1 MVKRT
6 TEYYPYKINLSKGQL
21 EKLKRAIKNR
31 SSISLRL
38 SNKDLSGNHQLLLTE
53 RQINKIKK
61 HISKGVGMELRLS
74 KAQISKNLQSGGSVL
89 SSLLQLGTKMLPFAT
104 QAISKVAPALA
115 TGAAQAL
122 GSLGINKIFGGFMI
136 PQNKIDKF
144 IKYKNL
150 LSQKQKEDLMKALQS
165 GGRLIIKPTKVQ
177 SGGFLGTLLAPIGI
191 PLALKALTGG
201 NVAGACGKGLQ
212 VPPKTRAK
220 GLQVP
225 RKPPPFIGT
234 WDKTGYGKKKSIKSR
249 QRFTIRQ
256 QQPFQEYSSSGSN
269 SIKFSNHPLSN
280 HELLQWCD
288 KLGIKICGIYSRNE
302 YMPKKHSPCIINLD
316 DLENQGTH
324 WVCCFPSLTI
334 AISAKPWLEGSLNY
348 FDSFGM
354 PYPEEYAKRAKKDN
368 LQIIYN
374 TSQYQELTS
383 VLCGYYCL
391 FVLHRA
397 MVF

>member
-1 MVKRT
+1 MVKTRSMVKRT
-6 TEYYPYKINLSKGQL
+6 TGYYPYKINLSQGQL

-38 SNKDLSGNHQLLLTE
+38 NNKDLSGNHQLLLTE

-61 HISKGVGMELRLS
+61 HMSKGVGMELRLS

-89 SSLLQLGTKMLPFAT
+89 SSLLQLGSKMLPFAN

-136 PQNKIDKF
+136 PQNKIDKL

-177 SGGFLGTLLAPIGI
+177 SGGFLGTLLASIGI
-191 PLALKALTGG
+191 PLALKAITGNG
-201 NVAGACGKGLQ
+201 QRPFALRGGAHCGKGLQ

-225 RKPPPFIGT
+225 RRTAPWAPPPFIGT
-234 WDKTGYGKKKSIKSR
+234 WDKSGYGKKK
-249 QRFTIRQ
+249 
-256 QQPFQEYSSSGSN
+256 
-269 SIKFSNHPLSN
+269 
-280 HELLQWCD
+280 
-288 KLGIKICGIYSRNE
+288 KI
-302 YMPKKHSPCIINLD
+302 H
-316 DLENQGTH
+316 
-324 WVCCFPSLTI
+324 
-334 AISAKPWLEGSLNY
+334 
-348 FDSFGM
+348 
-354 PYPEEYAKRAKKDN
+354 
-368 LQIIYN
+368 
-374 TSQYQELTS
+374 
-383 VLCGYYCL
+383 
-391 FVLHRA
+391 
-397 MVF
+397 

>member
-1 MVKRT
+1 MVKTSSMAKRT
-6 TEYYPYKINLSKGQL
+6 TEYYPYKINLSQGQL

-89 SSLLQLGTKMLPFAT
+89 SSLLQLGTKMLPYAT

-136 PQNKIDKF
+136 PQNKIDQL

-150 LSQKQKEDLMKALQS
+150 LSQKQKDDIMKALQS

-177 SGGFLGTLLAPIGI
+177 SGGFLGTLLASIGI

-201 NVAGACGKGLQ
+201 NVTGACGKGLQ
-212 VPPKTRAK
+212 VPPRAAPLGAPPKTRAK

-234 WDKTGYGKKKSIKSR
+234 WDKTGYGKKKNPSKVGKGLLLGDNS
-249 QRFTIRQ
+249 
-256 QQPFQEYSSSGSN
+256 PFKN
-269 SIKFSNHPLSN
+269 IPV
-280 HELLQWCD
+280 
-288 KLGIKICGIYSRNE
+288 LG
-302 YMPKKHSPCIINLD
+302 
-316 DLENQGTH
+316 
-324 WVCCFPSLTI
+324 
-334 AISAKPWLEGSLNY
+334 AIL
-348 FDSFGM
+348 
-354 PYPEEYAKRAKKDN
+354 
-368 LQIIYN
+368 
-374 TSQYQELTS
+374 
-383 VLCGYYCL
+383 
-391 FVLHRA
+391 
-397 MVF
+397 